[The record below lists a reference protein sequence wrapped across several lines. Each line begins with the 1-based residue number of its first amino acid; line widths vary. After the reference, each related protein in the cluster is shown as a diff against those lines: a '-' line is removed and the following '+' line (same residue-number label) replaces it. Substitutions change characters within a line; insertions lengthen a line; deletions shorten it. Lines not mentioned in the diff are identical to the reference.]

1 MDGRIQFCLILN
13 SFIEY
18 FVYSYRKNKVIL
30 KAVDIACYQTRTSKK
45 LINIYHHKVLMY
57 DMTIGF
63 SKIMVGIDG
72 SEESINAADYAIA
85 IANKYNGKL
94 IAINV
99 LTSDIGYAY
108 SSPGV
113 ESPPLTIKEIILLAE
128 DEAKIWFDKIKD
140 KADKSGIRFRSET
153 IMAKGSAASTM
164 LDYAEEQNID
174 LIVVGTRGRSGIKK
188 MLLGSIASK
197 LVTYAACP
205 VLVVK

>member
-1 MDGRIQFCLILN
+1 MIDPII
-13 SFIEY
+13 
-18 FVYSYRKNKVIL
+18 
-30 KAVDIACYQTRTSKK
+30 
-45 LINIYHHKVLMY
+45 INIYPYKVLTY

-85 IANKYNGKL
+85 IAKMYNAEL

-113 ESPPLTIKEIILLAE
+113 ENPPLTVKEIILLAE
-128 DEAKIWFDKIKD
+128 DEAKIWFDKIKE
-140 KADKSGIRFRSET
+140 KADKSSFRFRSET
-153 IMAKGSAASTM
+153 IMAKKSAVSTM
-164 LDYAEEQNID
+164 LDYAEEQNIN

-188 MLLGSIASK
+188 MLLGSTASE

-205 VLVVK
+205 VIVVK